1 MEEVEAMLAWYV
13 VDEFGFVFDGA
24 FSTFEEAEKSRK
36 AAENDKDA
44 KEWNLKY
51 TVELREY

>member
-1 MEEVEAMLAWYV
+1 MLAWYV
-13 VDEFGFVFDGA
+13 IDEFGFVFDGA

>member
-1 MEEVEAMLAWYV
+1 MLAWYV
-13 VDEFGFVFDGA
+13 VDEFGFVFDGP

-36 AAENDKDA
+36 TAEDGKDA

-51 TVELREY
+51 YTVELREH